1 MLRKILKI
9 IAIFIGLVFVFLFWA
24 LQGLDY
30 TPYFESEYYKITNS
44 RFDSLASSLNG
55 SRGKVFVGFGKQ
67 SITPTLNGDTDDP
80 SSGKFVEIPLAGFG
94 GREGAPATG
103 IHDSLFVKCVA
114 IKVNEK
120 IIVFVGSDLL
130 IMPPEVSAMS
140 SEYISKKYALG
151 RGDIFYS
158 ATHTHSSVGAFS
170 AGKVGEL
177 FGGVYNPN
185 VIEWLSGQVS
195 KAIEM
200 ALKNV
205 KPGQIGIGNFHA
217 RDFVNNR
224 LVGEDGRVNTDFMIM
239 MASQDDGE
247 KAVLGSFDAHATT
260 LGTWNME
267 TSADY
272 PGYWQRKLEE
282 NGFDMAVFFAG
293 SVGSHTYQSKGDRF
307 DKSKYIGE
315 ALADSVVKYSQK
327 IIMKDSIDLS
337 SMTLKVEIPDFHIRV
352 TDGLRLNPYISK
364 KLFPDVGEVFLQTAR
379 IDSLIWAT
387 APSDFSGETTLVYKN
402 AMYKRGYKAM
412 VTSFNGAYTGYIIP
426 CKYYHLDAYESRLMN
441 WFGPGYNPFINYM
454 LGEMID
460 KVSETQSSNN
470 LK

>member
-1 MLRKILKI
+1 MIRKILKV
-9 IAIFIGLVFVFLFWA
+9 IAIFIGLIVIFLLWA

-30 TPYFESEYYKITNS
+30 TPYFESDYYKITKT
-44 RFDSLASSLNG
+44 RFDSLTSGLDVSKG
-55 SRGKVFVGFGKQ
+55 RVFIGFGKQ
-67 SITPTLNGDTDDP
+67 NITPYLNGEIDDP

-103 IHDSLFVKCVA
+103 IHDSLFIKSVA
-114 IKVNEK
+114 IKVHEK

-130 IMPPEVSAMS
+130 IMPPEVSEMTG
-140 SEYISKKYALG
+140 EYISKKFGLR

-158 ATHTHSSVGAFS
+158 ATHTHSSVGAWS
-170 AGKVGEL
+170 AGTVGEL
-177 FGGVYNPN
+177 FGGAYNPK
-185 VIEWLSGQVS
+185 VVEWLSSKVS
-195 KAIEM
+195 IAIES
-200 ALKNV
+200 AVNDLKR
-205 KPGQIGIGNFHA
+205 GQIGVGNFHA
-217 RDFVNNR
+217 MDFVRNR
-224 LVGEDGRVNTDFMIM
+224 LVGEDGSVNSDFMIM

-307 DKSKYIGE
+307 DKSKYMGE
-315 ALADSVVKYSQK
+315 ALADSVVKYSEK
-327 IIMKDSIDLS
+327 IMMKDSIVLS

-364 KLFPDVGEVFLQTAR
+364 KLFPDVGEVFLQTAK

-387 APSDFSGETTLVYKN
+387 APSDFSGETAIIYKN
-402 AMYKRGYKAM
+402 AMNKKGYKAM

-441 WFGPGYNPFINYM
+441 WFGPGYNPFINYI
-454 LGEMID
+454 LGEMME